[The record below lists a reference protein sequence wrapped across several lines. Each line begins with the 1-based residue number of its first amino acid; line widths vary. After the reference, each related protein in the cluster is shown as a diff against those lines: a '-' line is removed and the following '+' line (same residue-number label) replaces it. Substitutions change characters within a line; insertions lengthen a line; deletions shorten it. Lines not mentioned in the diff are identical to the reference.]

1 MIALLLLPVLV
12 ASSAGQPP
20 IGQGPTDQTSVGQ
33 SPSVLVQARALRL
46 PDLPA
51 DTAQARTGYPAI
63 RQEIETSLWEL
74 GQDLTVL
81 RIGTAFDF
89 PVEVR
94 VTPQTATEALYLLQT
109 LSDEEFLD
117 ARGAVLEQW
126 NAWQTD
132 LLKAGLADA
141 REGSTITSNMELLPA
156 GIPLFVPDDLGGDEC
171 CRIVFGRSRK
181 EERLFTRQDLFELVA
196 ISRAPYQRPS
206 AMGKAAAQLAST
218 HAPRLQAIW
227 KTLMEHLNA
236 SALHWLDFEQN
247 LVPTQNPGLEILRRQ
262 SRIHVLERFRSAL
275 WLCQVIWA
283 HMASEALPPPLVK
296 SK

>member
-1 MIALLLLPVLV
+1 MISLLLPVLI
-12 ASSAGQPP
+12 ASPGSPMGPSPVNQAPVGQPS
-20 IGQGPTDQTSVGQ
+20 SVQ
-33 SPSVLVQARALRL
+33 VQARALRL

-63 RQEIETSLWEL
+63 RQEIELSVGEL

-81 RIGTAFDF
+81 RTGTAFDF

-94 VTPQTATEALYLLQT
+94 VTPQTATEALFLLQT

-132 LLKAGLADA
+132 LLKVGLADA
-141 REGSTITSNMELLPA
+141 REGSSITSNMELLPA
-156 GIPLFVPDDLGGDEC
+156 GIPLFIPEDLGGDEC
-171 CRIVFGRSRK
+171 CRIVFGRSHK

-196 ISRAPYQRPS
+196 ISRAPYQRPT
-206 AMGKAAAQLAST
+206 ALGKAAAQLATT
-218 HAPRLQAIW
+218 HAPQLQAIW

-236 SALHWLDFEQN
+236 SALHWLDYEQN
-247 LVPTQNPGLEILRRQ
+247 LVPTENPGLETLRRQ

-283 HMASEALPPPLVK
+283 HMASEALPAPLLK
-296 SK
+296 SSR